1 MRVLAFDIGIRNLAW
16 CILEKTEATGIWT
29 IHGWENYDLLAGTST
44 QEAKNAAKILCN
56 CGKNAQYR
64 VSIGSQPTCAKH
76 CPATHPPLRDLSG
89 ALLKTLPKLET
100 LRAILES
107 LAPQIRKPKGK
118 AQVLEELAKRT
129 SLPLEKIKATRGKQE
144 DLITIHNSIHNF
156 VKTNCSKFFQ
166 TDHILLENQ
175 PAFKN
180 PTMKSVQILLFAT
193 LRDFI
198 IRDLFEGQSVPSVAF
213 VHAGKKVKGAKT
225 GDEGYTARKRGGED
239 RVKEFFEKQTI
250 EKRAEWFT
258 YYGSQQKKSDLCDA
272 LCMCLDKIASGT

>member
-16 CILEKTEATGIWT
+16 CILEKTSADTWI

-44 QEAKNAAKILCN
+44 QEAKNAAKVLCT

-64 VSIGSQPTCAKH
+64 VVSTGQAACAKH
-76 CPATHPPLRDLSG
+76 CPTTHPPLRDLSG
-89 ALLKTLPKLET
+89 ALLKTLPKLEA
-100 LRAILES
+100 LRAILDG
-107 LAPQIRKPKGK
+107 LKPNIRKPKGK
-118 AQVLEELAKRT
+118 AQVLEALAERV
-129 SLPLEKIKATRGKQE
+129 SLPLEKVKATRGKQE
-144 DLITIHNSIHNF
+144 DLVAIHKSIHNF
-156 VKTNCSKFFQ
+156 VRMNCGKFFQ

-198 IRDLFEGQSVPSVAF
+198 LRDLLEGQPEPAVAF

-225 GDEGYTARKRGGED
+225 GDEGYTARKKGGED
-239 RVKEFFEKQTI
+239 RVKDFFEKQTI
-250 EKRAEWFT
+250 EKRAEWSA

-272 LCMCLDKIASGT
+272 LCMCLDKITSAA